1 MKKPAVRLSSR
12 LRLRGAAA
20 AVAAIA
26 VLTAC
31 AGQSSGIPVQAEL
44 AGQSI
49 RTTVDAD
56 IAKYYLEQYLQGLRS
71 RPELDD
77 VIGSLESDVG
87 AGKST
92 RVALQNIARAHST
105 DLAALML
112 WQSLS
117 TNSSN
122 RVGFTLFREELRR
135 LKDAPGRAATTA
147 VAGEPPVM
155 IAFAPGWLYQS
166 EQGSGADFAR
176 PRQILIE
183 SGARTVVLD
192 IEENGTIERNAQL
205 ITRQLGELSHAN
217 PAIIVVSASKAGPEV
232 ALALSELHRRQ
243 PDHNVKAWVNIGG
256 ILHGTAL
263 ADRAVTWP
271 WCWFVKLL
279 VLHGHSF
286 DGIES
291 MTTWR
296 SAPRKDRVAIPP
308 DMVVV
313 NYIGIPLSGQVTER
327 ARLGYALMREQGPND
342 GLTPIVDEIAP
353 ASITIAELGLDHF
366 FIDPDIDTKTIALAN
381 TVIRL
386 VQAPRALPNVTVEAG
401 TPARPAP

>member
-1 MKKPAVRLSSR
+1 MKNPAVRLSSR
-12 LRLRGAAA
+12 MRGAAA
-20 AVAAIA
+20 AAAAIA

-31 AGQSSGIPVQAEL
+31 AGESSGIPVEAEH
-44 AGQSI
+44 AGQLI

-56 IAKYYLEQYLQGLRS
+56 IAKYYLEQYLQGRRS

-77 VIGSLESDVG
+77 VIGSIESDIG
-87 AGKST
+87 AGKSTT

-112 WQSLS
+112 WQSVS
-117 TNSSN
+117 TNSTN

-135 LKDAPGRAATTA
+135 LKDARGRASTTA
-147 VAGEPPVM
+147 AAGEPPVM
-155 IAFAPGWLYQS
+155 IAFAPGWLYRS
-166 EQGSGADFAR
+166 EQGNGADFAR
-176 PRQILIE
+176 PRQTLIE
-183 SGARTVVLD
+183 SGARTVMLD

-205 ITRQLGELSHAN
+205 ISQQLGELSHSN

-243 PDHNVKAWVNIGG
+243 PNHGVKAWVNIGG
-256 ILHGTAL
+256 ILQGTAL

-271 WCWFVKLL
+271 WCWFVKLF

-296 SAPRKDRVAIPP
+296 SAQRKDQVAIPP

-313 NYIGIPLSGQVTER
+313 NYIGIPLSGHVTER
-327 ARLGYALMREQGPND
+327 ARPGYALMREQGPND
-342 GLTPIVDEIAP
+342 GMTPIVDEIAP

-366 FIDPDIDTKTIALAN
+366 FVDPNIDTKTIALAN
-381 TVIRL
+381 AVIRL
-386 VQAPRALPNVTVEAG
+386 VQAPRALPNVTAEAG